1 MSFFKKLGNLF
12 SGPQRM
18 DDPSFWFT
26 VQCKR
31 CGEKIRGRVDMRN
44 DLSQQYDSEGD
55 RTTYY
60 TRKVLMG
67 SGSLC
72 FQRIEV
78 ELTFD
83 ANRKLVDRQ
92 IQGGVFVDEV

>member
-1 MSFFKKLGNLF
+1 MSFFKRIGHMF

-44 DLSQQYDSEGD
+44 DLSQQYDEEEGK
-55 RTTYY
+55 TPYF
-60 TRKVLMG
+60 TRKVVMG

-72 FQRIEV
+72 FQQIEV

-83 ANRKLVDRQ
+83 ENRKLINRQ
-92 IQGGVFVDEV
+92 IQGGDFVDEG

>member
-1 MSFFKKLGNLF
+1 MSFFKRLGKIF

-26 VQCKR
+26 VQCLR

-44 DLSQQYDSEGD
+44 DLSQQYDEAGD
-55 RTTYY
+55 KTHYY
-60 TRKVLMG
+60 TRKVVMG
-67 SGSLC
+67 SSNLC
-72 FQRIEV
+72 FQQIEV

-83 ANRKLVDRQ
+83 ENRKLDSRQ
-92 IQGGVFVDEV
+92 IQGGSFVDEE

>member
-1 MSFFKKLGNLF
+1 MSFFKRLGDFF
-12 SGPQRM
+12 SGAQRT
-18 DDPSFWFT
+18 DENSFRFT

-31 CGEKIRGRVDMRN
+31 CGEKIEGRVDMRN
-44 DLSQQYDSEGD
+44 DLSQQYEEDGD
-55 RTTYY
+55 KTTYF

-83 ANRKLVDRQ
+83 ENRKLVDRQ
-92 IQGGVFVDEV
+92 IQGGTFVEEE

>member
-1 MSFFKKLGNLF
+1 MSFFKRLGNLL

-18 DDPSFWFT
+18 DDSSLWFT

-44 DLSQQYDSEGD
+44 DLSQQYDVEGGK
-55 RTTYY
+55 TSYY
-60 TRKVLMG
+60 TRKVVMG
-67 SGSLC
+67 SSNLC
-72 FQRIEV
+72 FQQIEV

-83 ANRKLVDRQ
+83 ENRKLVSRQ
-92 IQGGVFVDEV
+92 IQGGDFVEEG

>member
-1 MSFFKKLGNLF
+1 MSFFKRLGDIF
-12 SGPQRM
+12 SGAPRR
-18 DDPSFWFT
+18 DDASFWFT

-31 CGEKIRGRVDMRN
+31 CGDKIRGRVDMRN
-44 DLSQQYDSEGD
+44 DLSQQYEESGNK
-55 RTTYY
+55 TTYF

-72 FQRIEV
+72 FQQIEV

-83 ANRKLVDRQ
+83 ENRKLVERK
-92 IQGGVFVDEV
+92 IQGGDFVDEE

>member
-1 MSFFKKLGNLF
+1 MSFFKQLGKFF
-12 SGPQRM
+12 SGPPRT

-44 DLSQQYDSEGD
+44 DLSQQYGEDGGK
-55 RTTYY
+55 TTYF
-60 TRKVLMG
+60 THKVVMG

-72 FQRIEV
+72 FQQIEV

-83 ANRKLVDRQ
+83 ENRKLVDRQ
-92 IQGGVFVDEV
+92 IQGGEFVEEG